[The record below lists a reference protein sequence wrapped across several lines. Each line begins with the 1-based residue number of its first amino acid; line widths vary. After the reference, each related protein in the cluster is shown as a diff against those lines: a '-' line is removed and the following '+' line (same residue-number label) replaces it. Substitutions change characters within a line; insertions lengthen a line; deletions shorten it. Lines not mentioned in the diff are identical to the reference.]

1 MSALS
6 ARKLREAR
14 KQRIAA
20 RKKKGRRVR
29 AEGEEGAPD
38 VGDEDEEDVPDWLE
52 EKIDSDG
59 DGDEFEEGTAQD
71 DDMPP
76 ADLGEEEMPPAD
88 LGEDEELEGS
98 DDMDEDDMGLEEE
111 GLEEEGEPMA
121 SIQAAFNYNPLYQKP
136 TKLGSQAPSGGYHYY
151 GPAPDAGTSYG
162 YFVDAGSKVKIIS
175 PLPVKGK
182 KVFSPVSGKPMKCVG
197 KVGVDGVATILAFA
211 QSMKKLA
218 VAEGEERFTSVPIDK
233 VAEPQMFDALTG
245 EDISQ
250 SIAQEEEEMMPPMD
264 EEGMPPMDEELEGS
278 DDMDE
283 DDEGMDEELDPEAE
297 GVEYEALQ
305 SVDEFGD
312 EPVAESD
319 VHMTLFDEGTAEAPG
334 DNPYWNID
342 VGGTPI
348 ARVYLKDQP
357 KPAEIRKVFCGADYY
372 RGVSGAIAKVGL
384 RPVLKQIK
392 AKLFANEVRKTTLAK
407 NIQAEVD
414 AEANKRVKAT
424 TKNLAKDLLR
434 RVAIVC
440 AGMDKNF
447 YRDLGNPLKEA
458 LWGELHKHGIANPSP
473 VIEAAFRQGSTS
485 YFEAVLTK
493 AMEYMD
499 TDPKAL
505 EEIQDAIGEMD
516 VMPPDGGSVGDEIP
530 EVALDG
536 DGIPS
541 PDDAATLSERLAASS
556 VAVAGVASLAGNPIG
571 EHKDT
576 LKSELRLGGAGPR
589 LR

>member
-1 MSALS
+1 MSLS
-6 ARKLREAR
+6 ARRLREQR
-14 KQRIAA
+14 KHRIAA
-20 RKKKGRRVR
+20 RKKKKARVR
-29 AEGEEGAPD
+29 AQGEEGAPD

-52 EKIDSDG
+52 EKIDEDG
-59 DGDEFEEGTAQD
+59 DGEEFEEGTAQG

-76 ADLGEEEMPPAD
+76 ADLPEEEEGMPAD
-88 LGEDEELEGS
+88 LPED
-98 DDMDEDDMGLEEE
+98 EE
-111 GLEEEGEPMA
+111 GLEEEEEEMPPMEEEEPMA

-136 TKLGSQAPSGGYHYY
+136 TKLGSQGPSGGYHYY

-175 PLPVKGK
+175 PLPAKGK

-211 QSMKKLA
+211 ESMKKLA
-218 VAEGEERFTSVPIDK
+218 IAEGEERFTSVPIDK
-233 VAEPQMFDALTG
+233 VTEPQMFDALTG
-245 EDISQ
+245 EDISE
-250 SIAQEEEEMMPPMD
+250 SIAQEPEEEMMPPM
-264 EEGMPPMDEELEGS
+264 EEEEMPPEEMPPMEGQEEELE
-278 DDMDE
+278 E
-283 DDEGMDEELDPEAE
+283 EGVEEELEEEAE

-305 SVDEFGD
+305 SLDEMGD
-312 EPVAESD
+312 EPVAEPD

-334 DNPYWNID
+334 ENPYWNID

-357 KPAEIRKVFCGADYY
+357 KPAEIRKVFCSADYY

-384 RPVLKQIK
+384 KPVLKQIK
-392 AKLFANEVRKTTLAK
+392 AKLWANEVRKTKLAK

-414 AEANKRVKAT
+414 AASQKRVQAT

-447 YRDLGNPLKEA
+447 YKDLGNPLKEA
-458 LWGELHKHGIANPSP
+458 LWAELHKHGKANPSP
-473 VIEAAFRQGSTS
+473 LIEAAFRQGSTA

-505 EEIQDAIGEMD
+505 EEIQNAIGDMD
-516 VMPPDGGSVGDEIP
+516 VMPPGDDTVGDEIP

-556 VAVAGVASLAGNPIG
+556 VAVAGMSALAGNPIG
-571 EHKDT
+571 EHKET
-576 LKSELRLGGAGPR
+576 LKSELKLGGAGPR

>member
-1 MSALS
+1 MSLS

-20 RKKKGRRVR
+20 RKKKARVR
-29 AEGEEGAPD
+29 AQGEEGAPD

-59 DGDEFEEGTAQD
+59 DGEEFEEGTAQDDD

-76 ADLGEEEMPPAD
+76 ADLGEEEDMPAD
-88 LGEDEELEGS
+88 LPEA
-98 DDMDEDDMGLEEE
+98 EE
-111 GLEEEGEPMA
+111 GLEEEEEMPPMEEEEPMA

-136 TKLGSQAPSGGYHYY
+136 TKLGSQGPSGGYHYY

-197 KVGVDGVATILAFA
+197 KVGIDGVATILAFA
-211 QSMKKLA
+211 ESMKKLA
-218 VAEGEERFTSVPIDK
+218 VADGEERFTSVPVDK
-233 VAEPQMFDALTG
+233 VTEPQMFDALTG
-245 EDISQ
+245 DDISE
-250 SIAQEEEEMMPPMD
+250 SIAMDPEEEEMPLTEEEEEEEEEMPPMEGQEEEME
-264 EEGMPPMDEELEGS
+264 EEGIEEELE
-278 DDMDE
+278 E
-283 DDEGMDEELDPEAE
+283 EEGIE

-305 SVDEFGD
+305 SVEEFND

-319 VHMTLFDEGTAEAPG
+319 IHMTLFDEGTAEAPG
-334 DNPYWNID
+334 ADPYWNID

-348 ARVYLKDQP
+348 ARVCLKDQP
-357 KPAEIRKVFCGADYY
+357 KPEEIRKVFCSADYY

-384 RPVLKQIK
+384 KPVLKQIK
-392 AKLFANEVRKTTLAK
+392 ARLWANEVRKTKLAK

-414 AEANKRVKAT
+414 AASQKRVQAT

-447 YRDLGNPLKEA
+447 YKDLGNPLKEA
-458 LWGELHKHGIANPSP
+458 LWAALRKHGIANPSP
-473 VIEAAFRQGSTS
+473 IIESAFRQGSTS

-493 AMEYMD
+493 AMEYME
-499 TDPKAL
+499 TEPKAL
-505 EEIQDAIGEMD
+505 EEIQDAIGDMD
-516 VMPPDGGSVGDEIP
+516 VMPPGDDVVGDEIP
-530 EVALDG
+530 EVGLDG

-541 PDDAATLSERLAASS
+541 PDDAATLSERLGASS
-556 VAVAGVASLAGNPIG
+556 VAVAGMAALSGNPIG
-571 EHKDT
+571 EHKET